1 MGNASEIKRTLNRV
15 SNMVANGELD
25 PKRGNTIVLACN
37 SILSAIKTVEQE
49 KKIDELEKLLNEMG
63 NNGP

>member
-1 MGNASEIKRTLNRV
+1 
-15 SNMVANGELD
+15 MVANGELD

-37 SILSAIKTVEQE
+37 STLSVIKTVEQE
-49 KKIDELEKLLNEMG
+49 KKIEELEKLLNEMG